1 MRLVFLT
8 SLFVAAMA
16 AASPD
21 WITAL
26 GGTVERDAAG
36 AVVAVSLRGTWVND
50 SELLELTRL
59 PALRRLDLSHTRISD
74 EGLLHL
80 KPCKNIEHLDL
91 FYAEQIS
98 DQGMNAIKEWRGLKH
113 LNVRGTRIADGT
125 LAVISKL
132 TALESLDLA
141 NTAITDNGLDHLV
154 SLTRLKHLSLGRSRL
169 SETATSVVRLLNTLE
184 SLDLSGPRAANR
196 NQRSSAGN
204 LPPETVDAIAELSG
218 LRVLRLGHLPV
229 DAPALRVFV
238 ARLPKLEKL
247 GLEACSKVNDAAL
260 KELEGAKSLRY
271 LDVQETAV
279 TQQGMAALRASHPS
293 LAILA
298 SE

>member
-1 MRLVFLT
+1 M
-8 SLFVAAMA
+8 
-16 AASPD
+16 
-21 WITAL
+21 
-26 GGTVERDAAG
+26 ERDVAG
-36 AVVAVSLRGTWVND
+36 AVVSVSLRGTWVND

-132 TALESLDLA
+132 PALESLDLA

-154 SLTRLKHLSLGRSRL
+154 SLTHLKHLSLGRSRL

-184 SLDLSGPRAANR
+184 SLDLSGPRAVNR

-229 DAPALRVFV
+229 DAPALRVLV
-238 ARLPKLEKL
+238 TRLLKLEKL

-260 KELEGAKSLRY
+260 KELEAAKSLRY

-279 TQQGMAALRASHPS
+279 TRQGVASLRASHPG
-293 LAILA
+293 LAILE
-298 SE
+298 SQ